1 MDPITI
7 GLALAGAGAGA
18 YGARQQRKAAEGQT
32 ESSERMRREAMQAI
46 QNFGQQALAPLA
58 PAFQRSQ
65 DIRQESANRA
75 LALAGSMFRPQL
87 EQFREGNY
95 MAQQR
100 IAEAQPFMQSA
111 ILGTGSLGY
120 MPQAQNVGGQL
131 DYSVLRDLGLKNYAS
146 DEPAIQ
152 MSFTEVPGGGG
163 SRFNQPAAGTPAAA
177 AAPASMNQAQS
188 GQSGASVDRMQQAMM
203 RFQSDGRIDL

>member
-1 MDPITI
+1 MSI
-7 GLALAGAGAGA
+7 AGALIGGLAGA
-18 YGARQQRKAAEGQT
+18 YGARQSRKAAEGQT
-32 ESSERMRREAMQAI
+32 ETSERMRREAMQAI
-46 QNFGQQALAPLA
+46 QNFGQKALEPLA
-58 PAFQRSQ
+58 PAYQRSQ

-131 DYSVLRDLGLKNYAS
+131 DYGVLDPLMNP
-146 DEPAIQ
+146 EPMQ
-152 MSFTEVPGGGG
+152 FTPVPGGQG
-163 SRFNQPAAGTPAAA
+163 QATQQA
-177 AAPASMNQAQS
+177 AAP
-188 GQSGASVDRMQQAMM
+188 VDQMQQAMM
-203 RFQSDGRIDL
+203 RFQTDGQIPL

>member
-1 MDPITI
+1 MALPLVL
-7 GLALAGAGAGA
+7 GLAGAAAGA
-18 YGARQQRKAAEGQT
+18 YGARQARKAAEGQT

-46 QNFGQQALAPLA
+46 QSFGQKALQPLPSA
-58 PAFQRSQ
+58 YQRSQ
-65 DIRQESANRA
+65 DIRQDSTNRA
-75 LALAGSMFRPQL
+75 MALAGQMFRPQL

-131 DYSVLRDLGLKNYAS
+131 DYSVL
-146 DEPAIQ
+146 EPLMNPDPMQ
-152 MSFTEVPGGGG
+152 FTPVPGG
-163 SRFNQPAAGTPAAA
+163 QEQATTQAG
-177 AAPASMNQAQS
+177 APIDQ
-188 GQSGASVDRMQQAMM
+188 MQQAIL
-203 RFQSDGRIDL
+203 RYQGRLS

>member
-1 MDPITI
+1 MAAFLGPLIAAGKGI
-7 GLALAGAGAGA
+7 AGALGGAKGLAAIGSTALGYMGQREANKMGEEAAA
-18 YGARQQRKAAEGQT
+18 QSAQQRAEQ
-32 ESSERMRREAMQAI
+32 MALIRE
-46 QNFGQQALAPLA
+46 FGQKALQPLA
-58 PAFQRSQ
+58 PAYQRSQ

-131 DYSVLRDLGLKNYAS
+131 DYGVLDPLINPEQMQFTPVPQGQGAS
-146 DEPAIQ
+146 QANMQ
-152 MSFTEVPGGGG
+152 S
-163 SRFNQPAAGTPAAA
+163 
-177 AAPASMNQAQS
+177 AAP
-188 GQSGASVDRMQQAMM
+188 VDQMQQAMM
-203 RFQSDGRIDL
+203 RFQTDGNIPL

>member
-1 MDPITI
+1 MAGFLAPLIAAGKGI
-7 GLALAGAGAGA
+7 AGALGGAKGLAAIGSTALGYMGQRDANKMGEEAAA
-18 YGARQQRKAAEGQT
+18 QSAQQRAEQ
-32 ESSERMRREAMQAI
+32 MALIRE
-46 QNFGQQALAPLA
+46 FGQKALQPLA
-58 PAFQRSQ
+58 PAYQRSQ

-131 DYSVLRDLGLKNYAS
+131 DYGVLDPLMNP
-146 DEPAIQ
+146 EPMQ
-152 MSFTEVPGGGG
+152 FTPVPGGQG
-163 SRFNQPAAGTPAAA
+163 QATQQA
-177 AAPASMNQAQS
+177 AAP
-188 GQSGASVDRMQQAMM
+188 VDQMQQAMM
-203 RFQSDGRIDL
+203 RFQTDGQIPL